1 MQKKDPDN
9 KECSETICP
18 VSGLTVLT
26 LPEFTDVQLNEGY
39 SLTLKKIGS
48 SIVYIETKADLKFH
62 DLDKFNNVVE
72 NFCVAVEV
80 RKPYVQIRDLSSSS
94 GRLSFRTIKKQ
105 AAFFLENQ
113 DTMIGL
119 IMIEGP
125 SWLMP
130 IANHGLK
137 LFKPSFK
144 VVSVGN
150 YSNAVAAAVNIL
162 EKKSENPYDS
172 SSGKVRFEDVVF
184 RPEWVYE
191 NSENGYKYKVGCI
204 PKCLLYISM
213 QGQICESQD
222 IIKSGLMVRKVMEEN
237 GLKKIPY
244 IITDFSELAAIRSFH
259 LRQLFAKEVKKGVAD
274 TDNTGAAR
282 IIIKPDSFN
291 RLLIKAFAP
300 FLNARYIITESLEE
314 TFDKINS
321 DPSELMNNR
330 MEKPI
335 LVTPADLEELS
346 TAFAELQWE
355 EPGIISAKVSSTNPL
370 AYLTESIALIKND
383 MNDLRESERKIQE
396 QREKD
401 LKISKEIAES
411 ANKAKSDFLAK
422 MSHEIRTPLNG
433 IIGFTELLKDTPLS
447 PLQREYVNNV
457 NISGSTLLEIINDVL
472 DFSKIEAGMMDLELI
487 RTNIHE
493 LLKNSVE
500 IIRFSAES
508 KGLKVCI
515 NIDPK
520 MPEFAYVDPVR
531 LKQILSNL
539 LSNAV
544 KFTETGE
551 VELKVTF
558 DPQENDMGRFS
569 FFVRDTGAGIADDQ
583 KDKLFKAFSQADSSI
598 TRKYGGTGLGLTI
611 SEMIANKMGSRIKF
625 ESTLHKG
632 TTFSFELIAKV
643 FKGNNCKEILVQET
657 RKFLSNESKSILIVE
672 DNAINMVMIKAFIC
686 RMLPNAELIEAVN
699 GIEAVEKYNK
709 FRLDMIFMDVQM
721 PEMDGLEASKAIR
734 DIEKGS
740 QKHVPIIALTAGA
753 LNTEKDKCME
763 AGMDHFLT
771 KPVEKEKIR
780 DVLMLYLSLHFSPDG
795 QKPQD
800 G

>member
-18 VSGLTVLT
+18 VSGLPVLT

-39 SLTLKKIGS
+39 SLTLKKIGN
-48 SIVYIETKADLKFH
+48 SIVCIDTKADLRFH

-72 NFCVAVEV
+72 NFCKAAEV
-80 RKPYVQIRDLSSSS
+80 RKPYVQIRDLSSST
-94 GRLSFRTIKKQ
+94 GRLPFRTIKKQ

-113 DTMIGL
+113 NIMIGL
-119 IMIEGP
+119 VMIEGP

-144 VVSVGN
+144 VASVRN
-150 YSNAVAAAVNIL
+150 YSDAVDSAINIL
-162 EKKSENPYDS
+162 EGGKEKRHY
-172 SSGKVRFEDVVF
+172 SSGRTACFEDVVF
-184 RPEWVYE
+184 KPEWVYE
-191 NSENGYKYKVGCI
+191 NRENGYKYKIGCI
-204 PKCLLYISM
+204 PQYLLYISLC
-213 QGQICESQD
+213 GKLCSSDD
-222 IIKSGLMVRKVMEEN
+222 IKNSASLLMDVIKKNRLTG
-237 GLKKIPY
+237 IPY
-244 IITDFSELAAIRSFH
+244 ILTDFSELDSIKSVR
-259 LRQLFAKEVKKGVAD
+259 LRQQFVKEVKKGINV
-274 TDNTGAAR
+274 TDNHNAIR
-282 IIIKPDSFN
+282 VVINPDRFN
-291 RLLIKAFAP
+291 RAVIKAFAP
-300 FLNARYIITESLEE
+300 FLNARYLITESLQE

-321 DPSELMNNR
+321 DPSSLKKDCE
-330 MEKPI
+330 EKPI

-355 EPGIISAKVSSTNPL
+355 EPGIIGAKVSLTNPL

-447 PLQREYVNNV
+447 PLQREYVNSV
-457 NISGSTLLEIINDVL
+457 NISGNTLLEIINDVL
-472 DFSKIEAGMMDLELI
+472 DFSKIEAGMMELELI

-493 LLKNSVE
+493 LLNNSVE

-515 NIDPK
+515 NIDSA

-780 DVLMLYLSLHFSPDG
+780 NALISYLFPHS
-795 QKPQD
+795 
-800 G
+800 